1 MTEMKSFA
9 KSEGVIEL
17 YFCIIAND
25 THSFWR
31 FLRRNMS
38 SRYRLHV
45 CCRIT
50 LKVAMTFFAFLPLA
64 GERLSRRISE
74 HARAPEE

>member
-1 MTEMKSFA
+1 MTETKSFV

-17 YFCIIAND
+17 YFCVVAKG
-25 THSFWR
+25 TLSFWR

-38 SRYRLHV
+38 SRYRLRA

-50 LKVAMTFFAFLPLA
+50 PKVAMTFFAISRLR
-64 GERLSRRISE
+64 ER
-74 HARAPEE
+74 A